1 MSPCTSIF
9 TYLHGGKK
17 ELCAC
22 VGGACRC
29 GPAALRICMAACVFH
44 LQSRQRVRAR
54 ETCGGP
60 CRCASK
66 YERRP
71 LAAARTYG
79 PPAWRQRRPL
89 AAARTCSTA
98 AEKTAAALAAA
109 RAPPRVYDVRDSGGM
124 PQVPQIC
131 ACGPG
136 RYIYIWTSESER
148 GGVDFLACL
157 FFLYAC
163 MA

>member
-1 MSPCTSIF
+1 M
-9 TYLHGGKK
+9 LHGASASHALAKQGEKK

-29 GPAALRICMAACVFH
+29 GPAALRICVAACVFH

-89 AAARTCSTA
+89 AAARS
-98 AEKTAAALAAA
+98 
-109 RAPPRVYDVRDSGGM
+109 PPRVYDVRDSGGM

-136 RYIYIWTSESER
+136 RYIYYIYIYRRASLREEVLT
-148 GGVDFLACL
+148 FLLAC
-157 FFLYAC
+157 FFYMHAWLEGVRRSSSAYV
-163 MA
+163 